1 MHKYLKDGERLD
13 DLQINNLFLIQDPKG
28 YCFTSD
34 AVQLANFV
42 RCKKGDNVVDLC
54 SGSGVI
60 GILINA
66 KHDLNKVFLIEIQEK
81 LAEMSL
87 RSLKLNGLE
96 DHIEVINKPLQNVS
110 SVLCN
115 IRIDCV
121 VCNPPYKKENTVKL
135 INQSEEI
142 AIARHEIKVVLED
155 IVKEASKL
163 LKFGGRF
170 YTIIKEERIV
180 ELINHCSNYGIEV
193 KRIKVLKSVKGA
205 NVVMIEGVKG
215 GKSGCSIEV

>member
-1 MHKYLKDGERLD
+1 M
-13 DLQINNLFLIQDPKG
+13 
-28 YCFTSD
+28 
-34 AVQLANFV
+34 
-42 RCKKGDNVVDLC
+42 
-54 SGSGVI
+54 
-60 GILINA
+60 
-66 KHDLNKVFLIEIQEK
+66 
-81 LAEMSL
+81 
-87 RSLKLNGLE
+87 
-96 DHIEVINKPLQNVS
+96 
-110 SVLCN
+110 
-115 IRIDCV
+115 